1 MPTTHTGDPTVDS
14 PPDGFPFDG
23 TNPVVVEPSDGDAL
37 DAASVEQMAEMP
49 ANRLAFER
57 APFGN
62 AADVGQVITPYRNPR
77 LLTRGLI
84 DQIGYNDL
92 GQVLQVNE
100 DWNDAGKVLKNAI
113 GNGAWSG
120 RWNYSISGP
129 FAGRVELSD
138 PAPFGFVTGVY
149 YPRTSCLLLSTGT
162 GGITAN
168 AESVEMPFG
177 FLADDDADLV
187 MQWGFMHQGTTSM
200 NSAQGFTF
208 VSQQGVVAEYV
219 AQNVQGAA
227 LVCRAG
233 HANFELY
240 TNADG
245 VTPHLDDTGIP
256 KDDVKH
262 RCRLELRGANTDG
275 TSAAHVRLFMD
286 AAPGDP
292 PVVDRAILI
301 GAIAGG
307 SAQPVKPFFKV
318 QNTNVVT
325 KLAVARLQI
334 RNNTETG
341 DTRY

>member
-1 MPTTHTGDPTVDS
+1 MPSTHTGNATAANSPADPAVDRTA
-14 PPDGFPFDG
+14 PI
-23 TNPVVVEPSDGDAL
+23 VLEPSDGDAL
-37 DAASVEQMAEMP
+37 DAASVQQLAEMP
-49 ANRLAFER
+49 TNFLEFER
-57 APFGN
+57 APFGHPTN
-62 AADVGQVITPYRNPR
+62 HDLVQKPFRNSR
-77 LLTRGLI
+77 LQTRGVV
-84 DQIGYNDL
+84 DHIGYTDL

-100 DWNDAGKVLKNAI
+100 DWNDVGKVLKNAVA
-113 GNGAWSG
+113 NGAWGG

-138 PAPFGFVTGVY
+138 PAPFGFVTGIY

-162 GGITAN
+162 GGITPN
-168 AESVEMPFG
+168 AESVETGFG

-208 VSQQGVVAEYV
+208 VSQQGVVGEYV

-245 VTPHLDDTGIP
+245 VTAHLDDTGIP

-262 RCRLELRGANTDG
+262 RVRLELRGANTNDN
-275 TSAAHVRLFMD
+275 SAAHVRLYMD
-286 AAPGDP
+286 AAPGAA

-307 SAQPVKPFFKV
+307 SAQPIKPFFKV
-318 QNTNVVT
+318 HNTNTVT

-341 DTRY
+341 DAVY